1 MPDIQLIFPPEEENI
16 TLLFPTDTPEIDV
29 GVTLTFEDISG
40 YLPTSRLEG
49 DIPTSMLEGDIPITQ
64 IDGDLPVNRIE
75 DVSGLMTASEAHNIW
90 DNA

>member
-1 MPDIQLIFPPEEENI
+1 MDIQ
-16 TLLFPTDTPEIDV
+16 LLFPTDTPEIDV

-75 DVSGLMTASEAHNIW
+75 DVDGFMTANEAHSIW

>member
-16 TLLFPTDTPEIDV
+16 TLLFPTDTPEIDI
-29 GVTLTFEDISG
+29 GTTITFDEISG
-40 YLPTSRLEG
+40 TLPVSRTE
-49 DIPTSMLEGDIPITQ
+49 
-64 IDGDLPVNRIE
+64 GDLPVNRIE